1 MTHPAETARRAAA
14 WWSGL
19 ALALFQLVVPVWAG
33 LFDMQ
38 LRALH
43 VLLTSAAILFAVPAF
58 RAPALPWALLIA
70 DAAMVALAA
79 AATLPVYVEWEAIIT
94 FAAVA
99 EPIDLVLGAALGLIV
114 LEAARRGAG
123 SAIPIMVLLMFA
135 YVFVGP
141 LMPGIW
147 VHPGFPLDYV
157 IEQLYFSSGGL
168 FGSLTGTSA
177 TFVAIFI
184 LFGALLQ
191 ATGGGQTFMDLALLI
206 AGRRIGG
213 PAKVGVVASALFGMI
228 SGSAVANVSVTGN
241 YTIPLMRRL
250 GYQPDF
256 AGGVEAMSSTGGG
269 ITPPV
274 MGIAAF
280 IMADFLNVPYLHV
293 IGWAAIPC
301 LLFYIGIV
309 AGVHFEAERAG
320 LAPVPAADL
329 PKPREVL
336 TPARLAP
343 LVVPIGLL
351 LVLLF
356 RGASLTEAGFWACVS
371 AMALYLFADLSRD
384 GMRHRLAVLIDA
396 LAKGGIAVAQV
407 APVLIAVSM
416 FTALLGLTGVAPKL
430 SSIILELGAGNLV
443 GALAVAALIPLLLG
457 APLPVTAT
465 YILSAALIA
474 PALVRLG
481 LDVAAV
487 HMFLLYWATLASVTP
502 PTCTACVIAANISG
516 GNWFR
521 TALVGMRLGF
531 VAFLVP
537 FFFVLNPALIARGP
551 TAEVLIAAASGAAG
565 ALFMAAGFFGWFR
578 TRLNAALRLVYLAAG
593 VLLLAPSTALLAAGA
608 GVAALGLGAETL
620 RARRAL
626 TPR

>member
-1 MTHPAETARRAAA
+1 MTHPAETARRGGA

-19 ALALFQLVVPVWAG
+19 ALALFQLVMPVWAG

-43 VLLTSAAILFAVPAF
+43 VLLTTAAMLFAVPAF
-58 RAPALPWALLIA
+58 RTPTLLWTLLIA

-79 AATLPVYVEWEAIIT
+79 AATRPVYLEWEAIIT
-94 FAAVA
+94 LAAVA
-99 EPIDLVLGAALGLIV
+99 GPVDLVLGAALGLIV

-123 SAIPIMVLLMFA
+123 AAIPIMVLLAFG
-135 YVFVGP
+135 YVFLGP

-157 IEQLYFSSGGL
+157 IEPLCFSSGGL
-168 FGSLTGTSA
+168 FGSLTGVSA
-177 TFVAIFI
+177 SFVAISI

-241 YTIPLMRRL
+241 YTIPLMRKL

-301 LLFYIGIV
+301 LPFYIGIL

-320 LAPVPAADL
+320 LARVPAADL
-329 PKPREVL
+329 PKRREVL
-336 TPARLAP
+336 TLPRLAP
-343 LVVPIGLL
+343 LTVPIGLL

-356 RGASLTEAGFWACVS
+356 SGASLTEAGFWACVS
-371 AMALYLFADLSRD
+371 AMVLFLIADPSRD
-384 GMRHRLAVLIDA
+384 GVRRRLAVLIDA
-396 LAKGGIAVAQV
+396 LAKGGTAVAQV
-407 APVLIAVSM
+407 APVLVAVSM
-416 FTALLGLTGVAPKL
+416 FTALLGLTGVAPKV
-430 SSIILELGAGNLV
+430 STIILELGAGNIV

-487 HMFLLYWATLASVTP
+487 RMFLLYWATLASVTP
-502 PTCTACVIAANISG
+502 PTCTACVVAANIAG

-537 FFFVLNPALIARGP
+537 FCFVLNPALIARGP
-551 TAEVLIAAASGAAG
+551 AIEVLIAAASGAAG

-578 TRLNAALRLVYLAAG
+578 TRLTAALRLIDLAAG

-620 RARRAL
+620 RARRAV